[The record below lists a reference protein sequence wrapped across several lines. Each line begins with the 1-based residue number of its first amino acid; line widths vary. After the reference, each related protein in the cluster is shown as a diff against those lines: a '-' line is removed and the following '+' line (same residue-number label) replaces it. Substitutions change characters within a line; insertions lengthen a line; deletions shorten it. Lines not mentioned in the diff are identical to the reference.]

1 MTDTP
6 PPTGRGRRA
15 STPPDEPPRS
25 SDDGTFAAGPENLAV
40 TLQRPGIVPSDDQ
53 ALWLAIRNSTEA
65 LSYRDYARFI
75 DSILAHPVGPHG
87 GEDWLSNLSP
97 RRALPFPDVDP
108 YRLLKVATE
117 VFMMMRCGVVLGDEN
132 TPTPGIPEPLGQDPI
147 AAVTQ
152 EQLDREERERIG
164 YDLSVEDLRNMW
176 RRFTQPSPG
185 DELRTLPYFT
195 IIWERLGRPPLYA
208 PQENRGLA
216 TVAQGILRIKLT
228 IPTMVELLWSY
239 WNEEGMLAQ
248 TLNALCARFQ
258 NQLVGRLRDPLAQL
272 EIDPLRPLN
281 NMLWGYIQDE
291 HNRLSVAR
299 RAYEYDHHYGMTL
312 LGKAVPRL
320 RAADSRSRFLE
331 AFHNLLNLCATFFK
345 EVDDTTVIADGFP
358 ILAALKEVHLLLVEG
373 QHNQYG
379 DLPWTARQ
387 EMLMGQW
394 ILARPEIREF
404 LPSRPMVDYPEPW
417 MAAVDSM
424 KRLQEWSDC
433 SVIHFRDLAVFG
445 ERILLSARFRNWN
458 DVIDG
463 TDAAN
468 WARYFRPEIQGYLHA
483 YRAVTGVDLT
493 VDPMDLDY
501 TMPAVLLRR
510 RLSQQ
515 RSRRGLPRER
525 RRSRQIE
532 QRRTLRLPSER
543 IREVAPETAY
553 GELPPGHGV

>member
-1 MTDTP
+1 M
-6 PPTGRGRRA
+6 
-15 STPPDEPPRS
+15 
-25 SDDGTFAAGPENLAV
+25 
-40 TLQRPGIVPSDDQ
+40 PSDDQ
-53 ALWLAIRNSTEA
+53 VLWLAIRNSTEA
-65 LSYRDYARFI
+65 LSFRDYQRFI
-75 DSILAHPVGPHG
+75 DRVLRGPVGRDE
-87 GEDWLSNLSP
+87 GEDWLANLSP

-117 VFMMMRCGVVLGDEN
+117 VFMMLRCGVVLGDEN
-132 TPTPGIPEPLGQDPI
+132 TPTPGVPDPLGHDPI
-147 AAVTQ
+147 GAITQ
-152 EQLDREERERIG
+152 ERLDGEERARLG
-164 YDLSVEDLRNMW
+164 YRLTVEELRTMW
-176 RRFTQPSPG
+176 RRFTEPSPG
-185 DELRTLPYFT
+185 DDLRTLPYFA
-195 IIWERLGRPPLYA
+195 IILERLGRPPLYS
-208 PQENRGLA
+208 PQEDRGLA
-216 TVAQGILRIKLT
+216 TIAQGILRIKLT
-228 IPTMVELLWSY
+228 IPTLLELLWCY
-239 WNEEGMLAQ
+239 WNEEGMLVQ

-258 NQLVGRLRDPLAQL
+258 NRLVGRLRDPLAQL

-281 NMLWGYIQDE
+281 NLLWGYIQDE
-291 HNRLSVAR
+291 HNRLSVKR
-299 RAYEYDHHYGMTL
+299 RAYEYDHHYGITL
-312 LGKAVPRL
+312 LGKAVPQVRT
-320 RAADSRSRFLE
+320 ADSRSRFIE

-445 ERILLSARFRNWN
+445 ERILLSARYRNWN

-463 TDAAN
+463 SVAAN

-493 VDPMDLDY
+493 VDPVDLDY

-515 RSRRGLPRER
+515 RSRRAIPRGRRTAGRLER
-525 RRSRQIE
+525 P
-532 QRRTLRLPSER
+532 RTLRLPSER
-543 IREVAPETAY
+543 IREVASEGPY
-553 GELPPGHGV
+553 GELPPGHGD